1 MRTSLLATSVLAL
14 TLTLAPALASAQTVT
29 IKTTQFRR
37 ANLDNDVDPPDPG
50 LGDPR
55 RKDPTGA
62 FGGINLDECT
72 RGELWHLEA
81 TTEGLSGTTLFVY
94 TGVSCDL
101 KTSRDDQA
109 EDCKEMDRVS
119 IDTDSTQEHE
129 WDLPANEIANIED
142 ATCDDLDD
150 NLRVWLVVL
159 EAAGDDT
166 AVASAP
172 FPTEGDIRVLTTL
185 PEAPSNVRSGPGENR
200 ADIDWDGASQGQEY
214 FVACSPLPGAQ
225 GLAPSGEPTFD
236 AAGQETCA
244 GEAPTSGFAEGA
256 TLDRSWRCDQGDGE
270 TIFAQGISAES
281 ATIEGLQNEVQYHFA
296 VVAVDEVGN
305 PSLLSEVSCSTPKPV
320 DDFFELYRRAGGAAG
335 GGVCAAAPGRPAG
348 TGWIALCLVGTAG
361 LGLARRRRR
370 RGRLG
375 VAGVAAVLAVLT
387 GSGVASADGLRYLQ
401 DDYRSP
407 QNFALEIRGGPY
419 YPDVDDEFDG
429 SATPFQD
436 SFDDHSRLRI
446 GFEVDW
452 QALRT
457 PVASLGVGLS
467 GSLMRYVGTAR
478 FEGSG
483 EASSEETTLI
493 VLPIVALAVVRFDF
507 AIREWQ
513 VPLAP
518 YVKLGFGT
526 YLWFAED
533 GDGTARADGADGEAD
548 AVLGSGRTHGL
559 ELSGGV
565 AFLLD
570 FLEPQAAR
578 KLDAD
583 GGVNHSYLFAEIL
596 WATMDGFGANG
607 VMNLGDTTWN
617 LGLLLEM

>member
-1 MRTSLLATSVLAL
+1 MRTAVRVLPLLLLLAPSLAL
-14 TLTLAPALASAQTVT
+14 ATVT
-29 IKTTQFRR
+29 IDDAEFHR
-37 ANLDNDVDPPDPG
+37 ANDDNSEDDPDASR
-50 LGDPR
+50 GDPR
-55 RKDPTGA
+55 RIDATD
-62 FGGINLDECT
+62 GINLDECE
-72 RGELWHLEA
+72 RGEVWHLEA
-81 TTEGLSGTTLFVY
+81 STQDLSGTDLYVY
-94 TGVSCDL
+94 TGASCDL
-101 KTSRDDQA
+101 PANRDGEGD
-109 EDCKEMDRVS
+109 DCRLHGTLTVP
-119 IDTDSTQEHE
+119 IDTDSLQRHE
-129 WDLPANEIANIED
+129 WDIPANQIANVD
-142 ATCDDLDD
+142 GDTCEGLSDSV
-150 NLRVWLVVL
+150 RIWLL
-159 EAAGDDT
+159 ALTAEGEEAADGGK
-166 AVASAP
+166 AVYP
-172 FPTEGDIRVLTTL
+172 PDGDIHVVTTL
-185 PEAPSNVRSGPGENR
+185 PEAPTNVRTGPGENR
-200 ADIDWDGASQGQEY
+200 ADVDWDGASQGQDY

-225 GLAPSGEPTFD
+225 GLTPSGDPAFD

-244 GEAPTSGFAEGA
+244 GEAPTAGFAEGA

-270 TIFAQGISAES
+270 TFFAEGTAAES
-281 ATIEGLQNEVQYHFA
+281 ATIEGLENDVQYHFA
-296 VVAVDEVGN
+296 VVAVDELGN

-320 DDFFELYRRAGGAAG
+320 DDFFELYRRSGGEAG
-335 GGVCAAAPGRPAG
+335 GGVCASAPGRPAG
-348 TGWIALCLVGTAG
+348 AGWLGVCLVGIAG
-361 LGLARRRRR
+361 LALARRRRPA
-370 RGRLG
+370 
-375 VAGVAAVLAVLT
+375 AGLVAALVVLAA
-387 GSGVASADGLRYLQ
+387 SGAASADGLRYLQ

-407 QNFALEIRGGPY
+407 QNFALEVRGGPY

-436 SFDDHSRLRI
+436 SFEDHSRLRV

-457 PVASLGVGLS
+457 PIASLGVGLS
-467 GSLMRYVGTAR
+467 AGLIRYVGTAR

-483 EASSEETTLI
+483 EKSSEETTLI
-493 VLPIVALAVVRFDF
+493 VVPLVAVAVVRFDF

-513 VPLAP
+513 IPLAP
-518 YVKLGFGT
+518 YAKLGFGT

-533 GDGTARADGADGEAD
+533 GDGTARADGPDGEAD

-583 GGVNHSYLFAEIL
+583 AGVNHSYLFAEIL
-596 WATMDGFGANG
+596 WANIDGFGASE